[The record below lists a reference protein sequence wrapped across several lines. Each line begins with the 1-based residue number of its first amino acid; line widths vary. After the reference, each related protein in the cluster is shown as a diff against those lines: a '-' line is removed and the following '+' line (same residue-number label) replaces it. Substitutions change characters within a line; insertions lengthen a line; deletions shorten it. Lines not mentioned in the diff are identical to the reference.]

1 MKGIKLIS
9 TILIV
14 IILTPF
20 FIINISNAD
29 ETVVDVVFEDEN
41 LYEAIRLALGD
52 KVLEYHKNTIT
63 ITQSNLDSI
72 VYLDLS
78 KKNISNITGIRNF
91 KKLATLYLNDNNI
104 SNINEISELTN
115 LNFLRLDN
123 NNIKNISGLNDLTKL
138 QTLYLYDNQIT
149 DITVVHKLLNL
160 TCLNVANNLIKDASG
175 VDALTN
181 LKSLSLYGNQI
192 TDIIYVKELV
202 NLEDLYLGSNE
213 IEDISPLSNL
223 KKLKILS
230 LANNNIEDITSLKE
244 LKNLTSLGIGKN
256 KISDI
261 SSLSDLKNLTEL
273 SLSYNNISDVSA
285 LEQLKINNLKLENQE
300 LKMKGEEGKRLTL
313 PLIFKQAIS
322 NYGATSF
329 DTFNCE
335 INKSN
340 NEVTINQNVSSAT
353 ISINDGNL
361 AGSILR
367 IDVEDTTSPMLEV
380 TYSEPDENT
389 GAVIVKITSDE
400 QIQEVEGW
408 TLAKDGL
415 SLTKVYN
422 KNMEEK
428 IAVKDLAGNITEI
441 SINVTTVVDKPTEP
455 DIPIENLEVEVKYST
470 TKLTNQN
477 VDVIIESNVTLKELD
492 GWNLSEDKLTLKKTF
507 VDNYRGN
514 IRVVSESGIEK
525 TVEILIN
532 NIDREYPSVELEYST
547 KEETTGKVTVKI
559 KSKEIMQEIEGWI
572 LSDDR
577 LTAQKVYSENTE
589 EEVVIKDL
597 AGNETIMKVKISNII
612 EQKEEEDKEKGT
624 ENISV
629 PVQQEKTTT
638 SSTVSPAKSLP
649 KAGLAGRMFIIGIA
663 ILASVI
669 FYNKWN
675 KYRKY

>member
-213 IEDISPLSNL
+213 IEDISPLSN
-223 KKLKILS
+223 
-230 LANNNIEDITSLKE
+230 
-244 LKNLTSLGIGKN
+244 
-256 KISDI
+256 
-261 SSLSDLKNLTEL
+261 LKNLTEL

-532 NIDREYPSVELEYST
+532 NIDRECPSVKLEYST

>member
-1 MKGIKLIS
+1 M
-9 TILIV
+9 
-14 IILTPF
+14 
-20 FIINISNAD
+20 
-29 ETVVDVVFEDEN
+29 
-41 LYEAIRLALGD
+41 
-52 KVLEYHKNTIT
+52 
-63 ITQSNLDSI
+63 
-72 VYLDLS
+72 
-78 KKNISNITGIRNF
+78 
-91 KKLATLYLNDNNI
+91 
-104 SNINEISELTN
+104 
-115 LNFLRLDN
+115 
-123 NNIKNISGLNDLTKL
+123 
-138 QTLYLYDNQIT
+138 
-149 DITVVHKLLNL
+149 
-160 TCLNVANNLIKDASG
+160 C
-175 VDALTN
+175 
-181 LKSLSLYGNQI
+181 
-192 TDIIYVKELV
+192 
-202 NLEDLYLGSNE
+202 
-213 IEDISPLSNL
+213 
-223 KKLKILS
+223 
-230 LANNNIEDITSLKE
+230 
-244 LKNLTSLGIGKN
+244 
-256 KISDI
+256 
-261 SSLSDLKNLTEL
+261 
-273 SLSYNNISDVSA
+273 
-285 LEQLKINNLKLENQE
+285 
-300 LKMKGEEGKRLTL
+300 
-313 PLIFKQAIS
+313 
-322 NYGATSF
+322 
-329 DTFNCE
+329 CE

-477 VDVIIESNVTLKELD
+477 VDVIIESNVTLKELY

-532 NIDREYPSVELEYST
+532 NIDRECPSVKLEYST